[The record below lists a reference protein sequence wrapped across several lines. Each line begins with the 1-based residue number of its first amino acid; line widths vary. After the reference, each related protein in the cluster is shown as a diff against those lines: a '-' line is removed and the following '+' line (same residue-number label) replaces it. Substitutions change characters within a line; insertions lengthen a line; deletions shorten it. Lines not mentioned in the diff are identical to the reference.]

1 MEELHA
7 GICRALL
14 PKRAAEGH
22 KGTFGRVCVIGGSTG
37 YTGAPV
43 FAAEA
48 ATRTGSG
55 LVLLGTSAEAYP
67 VVAVRCDSAMAFP
80 MPNRYQDLLE
90 RLSGCDAVLLGPGL
104 GTDLRLR
111 QTVRSLLDDLPM
123 PVVLDADGLNAVA
136 AHIDSLKRR
145 SAPTVLTP
153 HEGEFQR
160 LGGGLSEGREAGAL
174 RLAEETG
181 CVVVLKGPGT
191 VIAHPDGRLRRN
203 TTGSNALAK
212 GGSGDILAGMILSL
226 IGQGAEPYDA
236 ASLAVYLHGRCGDM
250 AEEVLTAYGVTP
262 TDILRAIPA
271 AIRELLS

>member
-1 MEELHA
+1 MEDLNVR
-7 GICRALL
+7 ICRALL
-14 PKRAAEGH
+14 PKRAPEGH

-55 LVLLGTSAEAYP
+55 LVMLGTSLEAYP
-67 VVAVRCDSAMAFP
+67 VVAGRCDSAMAFP
-80 MPNRYQDLLE
+80 LPNRYQDIVE
-90 RLSGCDAVLLGPGL
+90 KLSRCNAALLGPGL
-104 GTDLRLR
+104 GEDLRLR
-111 QTVRSLLDDLPM
+111 HTVRSLLDDLAM
-123 PVVLDADGLNAVA
+123 PIVLDADGLNAA
-136 AHIDSLKRR
+136 SAHIDSLKRR
-145 SAPTVLTP
+145 TFPTVLTP

-160 LGGGLSEGREAGAL
+160 LGGDLSEGREAGAA
-174 RLAEETG
+174 RLAAELG

-191 VIAHPDGRLRRN
+191 IIAHPEGWLRRN

-212 GGSGDILAGMILSL
+212 GGSGDILGGMILSL
-226 IGQGAEPYDA
+226 IGQGADPFDA

-250 AEEVLTAYGVTP
+250 AEEVLTAYGITP